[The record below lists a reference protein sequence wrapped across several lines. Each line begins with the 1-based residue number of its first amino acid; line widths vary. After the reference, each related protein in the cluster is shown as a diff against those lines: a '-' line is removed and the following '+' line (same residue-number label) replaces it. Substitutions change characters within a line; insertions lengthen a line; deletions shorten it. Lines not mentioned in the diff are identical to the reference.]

1 MLVYAVQKFVQ
12 SHSYISLLKKY
23 KAIFVKK
30 NRSLYHINVLVVLMV
45 CISCATP
52 IAPTGGPRDSV
63 GPKILET
70 NPETGTTNFK
80 GRKFEFQFN
89 EYVNRTSLNGNIN
102 IEPDLDLEYSV
113 KWKKK
118 KLIIEFESELPD
130 SSTVILT
137 LGSKIKDT
145 KNNEIGVPITI
156 AVSTGDEIDDGS
168 IIGGIRSAED
178 GSGEENLKVLLYR
191 MPVDLNERAN
201 YQAETDTGG
210 VFRFSYLGEGDY
222 KAFYVDDRNR
232 NKIWDQNSESA
243 QSFNREILTLEK
255 EGKDTLDVLYLIKK
269 DTLAPK
275 LQGVGLFSSQRLR
288 LRFNE
293 NIVVDEDSKVAVFDS
308 LGNSFSS
315 GYPLYISKDDP
326 FVLFAQTEVPLA
338 VSETFTINFEG
349 VGDGAGNPVLSDDIS
364 FEGSAQVDT
373 TNQRIIENKTES
385 GLLLDQSV
393 EIVYAGPISDPM
405 IFDSTVVVEGELSF
419 DDWPNIRAE
428 GNVLFIDPQ
437 DSWIEGVEYQF
448 LIWNP
453 ATQRRKLFKMDIWDA
468 IELGEIEVSVES
480 ADSSIVYHYQ
490 LENEKASIS
499 IDSVFTQNIL
509 IENLLP
515 LSYRLRVYQDINGN
529 GIWDEGSVSPY
540 AAPEPYYIRK
550 NVKVQTG
557 FTSEVIIQF

>member
-12 SHSYISLLKKY
+12 SHLYISLLKKY

-30 NRSLYHINVLVVLMV
+30 NRSLYHINVLVVLLM

-70 NPETGTTNFK
+70 SPATGTTNFK
-80 GRKFEFQFN
+80 GKKFEFQFN
-89 EYVNRTSLNGNIN
+89 EYVNRSSLTGNIN

-137 LGSKIKDT
+137 LGSKIRDT
-145 KNNEIGVPITI
+145 KNNEIGTPITI

-168 IIGGIRSAED
+168 IIGRIRSAED
-178 GSGEENLKVLLYR
+178 GSGDENLKVLLYR

-232 NKIWDQNSESA
+232 NKIWDQSSEAA
-243 QSFNREILTLEK
+243 QPFNKEILTLEK
-255 EGKDTLDVLYLIKK
+255 EGKDTLDVLYLVKK

-275 LQGVGLFSSQRLR
+275 LQGVGMFSSQRLR

-293 NIVVDEDSKVAVFDS
+293 NITVNEGAELTILDS
-308 LGNSFSS
+308 LGNNFSS
-315 GYPLYISKDDP
+315 GYPLFVSREDP
-326 FVLFAQTEVPLA
+326 FVLFVQTEVPLGA
-338 VSETFTINFEG
+338 SETFSINLQG
-349 VGDGAGNPVLSDDIS
+349 IGDKAGNTVLSDGIS
-364 FEGSAQVDT
+364 FEGSAQEDT
-373 TNQRIIENKTES
+373 TTQRIIENKTAS
-385 GLLLDQSV
+385 GLLLNQSV

-428 GNVLFIDPQ
+428 RNILYIDPQ
-437 DSWIEGVEYQF
+437 ESWIEGVDYQF

-453 ATQRRKLFKMDIWDA
+453 ATQRRKLFNMDIWDA

-480 ADSSIVYHYQ
+480 ADSSIAYNYQ
-490 LENEKASIS
+490 LENEIASIS
-499 IDSVFTQNIL
+499 IDSVFTQSVL
-509 IENLLP
+509 IENLPP
-515 LSYRLRVYQDINGN
+515 LNYRLRVYQDINGN
-529 GIWDEGSVSPY
+529 GIWDEGSVDPY
-540 AAPEPYYIRK
+540 IAPEPYYIRK